1 MKYERLSKI
10 IISMKAGIGHL
21 QDKLESFRDE
31 INGKSYTI
39 GDESVAEVL
48 RECEI
53 CFITMNK
60 RIKAAEDEAK
70 RTSIVN
76 TAPKS
81 MKEKAQLLVQ
91 KQKQLTTAQSTADIL
106 TADMDDSAL
115 KMNTMRPFNQR
126 IDLTFAD
133 DNMAISPNG
142 PGGFVNGDDDHSIG
156 DLDDEELTRDK
167 VTYRHL

>member
-91 KQKQLTTAQSTADIL
+91 KQKQLTTQSTADIL
-106 TADMDDSAL
+106 SADMDDSAL